1 MANRALSI
9 VISIVLVLVVLRI
22 ALWLFGV
29 VLNLFFNIV
38 LAILVVVGIFFIIR
52 AVSRRQQ

>member
-22 ALWLFGV
+22 ALWLFGI

-38 LAILVVVGIFFIIR
+38 LAILVVAGIFFIIR
-52 AVSRRQQ
+52 AVSRR